1 AHAPAPAHAPGP
13 VPAPPA
19 APAMAPPFRAPSPPS
34 FGPAP
39 AEMPTSLK
47 QQQHPA
53 LREPERVPV
62 ASHAVVKGA
71 EAASNAA
78 AATEAELRSRDA
90 APAQRGAP
98 ALSSAPVELVWFST
112 AALGR
117 LRVFFKSLLADLAFE
132 DFDSK
137 HEIPSDDPE
146 RDKGRHEIFGVLTRE
161 PAMDP
166 AVAPR
171 VLGEAVDER
180 GRFTPP
186 LAVIEADWRPR
197 FPDAARLRA
206 AVSFVGGLATTDK
219 RLQELI
225 EAANAQLAQKHPSAG
240 GAATRLLATL
250 REHVVAQYGKSIG
263 ATAFDGEIDR
273 IVLDERAFDERVLL
287 GERHLVFTIGA
298 GAQALPAYAP
308 LALKDAIPL
317 FDVFRARIVAEL
329 HPRQDR
335 SEVASVALRV
345 VALSR
350 TLELDR
356 L

>member
-1 AHAPAPAHAPGP
+1 
-13 VPAPPA
+13 
-19 APAMAPPFRAPSPPS
+19 
-34 FGPAP
+34 
-39 AEMPTSLK
+39 MPTSLK

-78 AATEAELRSRDA
+78 AAAEAELRSRDA